1 VVIVIE
7 PASLGVWQAALRRQ
21 IASAPDKAI
30 CGALRNGGQHL
41 TADRRSSS
49 FVRHFMVTV
58 HLTVFLQT
66 AVAEASDRRGGQT
79 LPGGASRLDSG
90 QGRGLGAVR
99 SGMLTETILEHD
111 AWQAVDLTAL
121 AERAAWATLAEL
133 GLPPEG
139 FAISLLACDD
149 ARIAALNADFRG
161 KPQPT
166 NVLSW
171 PSEDRAPDR
180 PGGLPVPPDPGPPGD
195 PAELGDIAIA
205 WETCRA
211 EAAAA
216 GKPLGDHLSHLIVH
230 SVLHL
235 LGYDHISDTDAEI
248 MEAAEVRALARIGLA
263 DPY

>member
-1 VVIVIE
+1 
-7 PASLGVWQAALRRQ
+7 
-21 IASAPDKAI
+21 
-30 CGALRNGGQHL
+30 
-41 TADRRSSS
+41 
-49 FVRHFMVTV
+49 
-58 HLTVFLQT
+58 
-66 AVAEASDRRGGQT
+66 
-79 LPGGASRLDSG
+79 
-90 QGRGLGAVR
+90 
-99 SGMLTETILEHD
+99 MLTETILEHD
-111 AWQAVDLTAL
+111 AWQAVDLPTL
-121 AERAAWATLAEL
+121 AERAARATLAEL
-133 GLPPEG
+133 GLQPEG

-180 PGGLPVPPDPGPPGD
+180 PGARPEPPEPGPPGD
-195 PAELGDIAIA
+195 PAELGDIALA
-205 WETCRA
+205 WETCHA

-216 GKPLGDHLSHLIVH
+216 DKPLADHLSHLVVH

-248 MEAAEVRALARIGLA
+248 MEATEVRALARMGLA